1 MIRPLLALL
10 LLSAAAPALAKG
22 REFCPDRPGL
32 GTPPCIIDTGRIA
45 VETSLADWTLE
56 RDAETR
62 TDMIL
67 AGDLLVRLG
76 VADHAEIQIGWT
88 AYGHVRTRDRASDA
102 VSRTARTGDVMLA
115 VRRSLMNPDGS
126 GPSLALMPFVT
137 LPVGRM
143 PVGYGDWGAGLIV
156 PMRFDLSDAISL
168 GLSPEIDAAV
178 DEDGDG
184 RHLAYGSVIGLSADL
199 SDKISASIEL
209 SAMRDDDPE
218 GHVTESLAGL
228 SMGWQPKDD
237 LQFDIGT
244 NVGLNRDSADVE
256 VYAGLSRRF

>member
-10 LLSAAAPALAKG
+10 LLSATAPAMAQE

-32 GTPPCIIDTGRIA
+32 GTPPCIVDSGKIV
-45 VETSLADWTLE
+45 VETGLADWTLE
-56 RDAETR
+56 RDPETR
-62 TDMIL
+62 TDTIL

-76 VADHAEIQIGWT
+76 VAKHAEVQIGWT
-88 AYGHVRTRDRASDA
+88 AYGHERLRDRASGA
-102 VSRTARTGDVMLA
+102 ISRTARTGDVTLA
-115 VRRSLMNPDGS
+115 LRRSLIHPDGS
-126 GPSLALMPFVT
+126 GPSIALMPYVS

-143 PVGYGDWGAGLIV
+143 PVGAGDWGAGLIV
-156 PMRFDLSDAISL
+156 PMRFDLSDSL
-168 GLSPEIDAAV
+168 SIGLSPEMDAAV

-256 VYAGLSRRF
+256 VYAGISRRF